1 MPGGMHTLPQGEGA
15 EPAAYVDSSDE
26 ED

>member
-1 MPGGMHTLPQGEGA
+1 MPAGMHTLPQGEGA

-26 ED
+26 E